1 MRQCKP
7 CSYVVSHCLNSV
19 TMLYLAIIE
28 KPLLV
33 TGNVIKQWLFL
44 YETKG
49 AFSVIRFVCDLLAMA
64 VGFVDQM
71 LLGFDKLLNQIL
83 EP

>member
-1 MRQCKP
+1 M
-7 CSYVVSHCLNSV
+7 V
-19 TMLYLAIIE
+19 YLAIIE

-33 TGNVIKQWLFL
+33 TGNVMKQWLFL

-49 AFSVIRFVCDLLAMA
+49 VFSVIRFVRDLLARA

>member
-1 MRQCKP
+1 
-7 CSYVVSHCLNSV
+7 
-19 TMLYLAIIE
+19 MLYLAIIE

-33 TGNVIKQWLFL
+33 TGNVTKQRLFL

-49 AFSVIRFVCDLLAMA
+49 AFSVIRFVHDLLARA

-71 LLGFDKLLNQIL
+71 QLDFDKLLNQIL

>member
-1 MRQCKP
+1 
-7 CSYVVSHCLNSV
+7 
-19 TMLYLAIIE
+19 MLYLAIIE

-33 TGNVIKQWLFL
+33 TGNVTKQWLFL
-44 YETKG
+44 YETKDV
-49 AFSVIRFVCDLLAMA
+49 FSVIRFVCVLLVRA

>member
-7 CSYVVSHCLNSV
+7 CSHVVSHCLNSV

-33 TGNVIKQWLFL
+33 TGNVTKQWLFL
-44 YETKG
+44 YETNDV
-49 AFSVIRFVCDLLAMA
+49 FSVIRFVCVLLVRA

>member
-1 MRQCKP
+1 
-7 CSYVVSHCLNSV
+7 
-19 TMLYLAIIE
+19 MLYLAIIG

-33 TGNVIKQWLFL
+33 TGNVMKQRLFL
-44 YETKG
+44 YKTKG
-49 AFSVIRFVCDLLAMA
+49 TFSVIRFVCDLLVRA